1 MPAEAEEK
9 IEEYMAELNE
19 QVAETD
25 EALMEKFFMEE
36 PFTAEELL
44 TGIKAGIRDRSR
56 HAGLLRLRYD
66 TGLGTIE
73 PAGQPRQVRSQPPR
87 GQAHDRRL
95 TRTANEVEF
104 KLDPKGSPMV
114 VRVQHRC

>member
-36 PFTAEELL
+36 PFTEEELP
-44 TGIKAGIRDRSR
+44 DRHQGRHPRPQR
-56 HAGLLRLRYD
+56 HARLLRLRLHGSRHD
-66 TGLGTIE
+66 E
-73 PAGQPRQVRSQPPR
+73 PAVQPRASSRPTPSKASPW
-87 GQAHDRRL
+87 RRL
-95 TRTANEVEF
+95 TKRATTKEF
-104 KLDPKGSPMV
+104 KVDPNGSPMV
-114 VRVQHRC
+114 FVFNTLC